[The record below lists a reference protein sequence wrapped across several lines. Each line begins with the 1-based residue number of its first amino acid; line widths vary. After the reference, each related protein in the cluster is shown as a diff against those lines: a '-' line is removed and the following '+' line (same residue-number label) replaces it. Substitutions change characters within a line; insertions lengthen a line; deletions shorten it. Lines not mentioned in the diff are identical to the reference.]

1 MIMNGHISK
10 TNSIMKH
17 PVAYFIVV
25 FCAVL
30 TFAGCEKFPDGQGE
44 LVVVMYNADGWT
56 SLEVFP
62 YTPEYVP
69 GMEPVATA
77 ELSDGSNEIAF
88 TLNAGNYS
96 VSYGNRA
103 DLKAA
108 QVVAG
113 ESVTVRF

>member
-1 MIMNGHISK
+1 
-10 TNSIMKH
+10 MKRFL
-17 PVAYFIVV
+17 VYFIAAFISVV
-25 FCAVL
+25 SL
-30 TFAGCEKFPDGQGE
+30 GSCEKFPEGQGE
-44 LVVVMYNADGWT
+44 LVVVMYNFDGWKN
-56 SLEVFP
+56 LEVFP

-69 GMEPVATA
+69 GMEPVATE
-77 ELSDGSNEIAF
+77 ELSDGSNEVAF

-96 VSYGNRA
+96 VSYGNKA

>member
-10 TNSIMKH
+10 TNSVMKH
-17 PVAYFIVV
+17 LVAYFIAA

-44 LVVVMYNADGWT
+44 LVVVMYNSDGWT

-69 GMEPVATA
+69 SMEPVATA

-96 VSYGNRA
+96 VFYGNSA

>member
-1 MIMNGHISK
+1 MKK
-10 TNSIMKH
+10 TLLYLITT
-17 PVAYFIVV
+17 FT
-25 FCAVL
+25 AVL
-30 TFAGCEKFPDGQGE
+30 SLAGCEKFPEGQGE
-44 LVVVMYNADGWT
+44 LVVVMYNSDGWKN
-56 SLEVFP
+56 LEVFP

-69 GMEPVATA
+69 GMKPVATA
-77 ELSDGSNEIAF
+77 ELSNGSNEVTF

-96 VSYGNRA
+96 LSYGNKA